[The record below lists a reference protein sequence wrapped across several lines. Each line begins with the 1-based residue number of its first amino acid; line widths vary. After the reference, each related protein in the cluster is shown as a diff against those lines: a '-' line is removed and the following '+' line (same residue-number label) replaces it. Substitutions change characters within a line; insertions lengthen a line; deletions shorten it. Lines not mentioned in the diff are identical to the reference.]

1 MNGTANQRPDLN
13 PVDIKGAGGVEEG
26 VNHPSWSGGQAVV
39 VSLRWSHSRLHS
51 LILSESL
58 CLHPLHCDRT
68 EAEHCPSCPLQ
79 SGDCAQSWGVGGG
92 GGGGAGAAAGGR
104 VHGRS

>member
-1 MNGTANQRPDLN
+1 M
-13 PVDIKGAGGVEEG
+13 EEG

-92 GGGGAGAAAGGR
+92 GGGGGGGAGSTADLNNTEQKYDAGVDGTTLD
-104 VHGRS
+104 GGEI